1 MPVTT
6 SWEVFNQRLI
16 DNGSLKKTIQ
26 KRSND
31 KLITYNPN
39 INKVTYR
46 MILCLGLL
54 PDELVEPIHKRLYT
68 RLMKEDVLDV
78 GWSRFTLG
86 NHAMDVLLD
95 KCTRHYLNDALV
107 TKRIKDK
114 YIDDPHDFMTE
125 LCHCRHKNGNRCCR
139 KMKEKHHDIRLR
151 LKSIPKGYDT
161 PDYYN
166 VLRSGFYQPLTMMG
180 MCDKHIK
187 EWNNSLLDYH
197 KKQMIRDQLQC
208 LGYRIHNGYMLR
220 QPVDQ

>member
-1 MPVTT
+1 MTVTT
-6 SWEVFNQRLI
+6 SFEVFRQRMI
-16 DNGSLKKTIQ
+16 DNGSLQKSIQ
-26 KRSND
+26 KRTHD
-31 KLITYNPN
+31 KIITYDPN
-39 INKVTYR
+39 TNKLSYR

-86 NHAMDVLLD
+86 NHAMNVLLD
-95 KCTRHYLNDALV
+95 KCTRRYLNDALV

-114 YIDDPHDFMTE
+114 YIDEPEEFMTE

-139 KMKEKHHDIRLR
+139 KVKEKHHDIRLR

-166 VLRSGFYQPLTMMG
+166 ELSSGFYQPFTMMG
-180 MCDKHIK
+180 MCDKHIN
-187 EWNNSLLDYH
+187 EWNNSPSDH
-197 KKQMIRDQLQC
+197 KKQMIKDQLQC
-208 LGYRIHNGYMLR
+208 LGYRLHNGYILR
-220 QPVDQ
+220 QPIDN